1 MPLTSI
7 LAAAFL
13 FQVPQATVTDVK
25 VGEGTEAKLGDV
37 VTINYVGKFLDGQ
50 ILDSTKMTPPYAF
63 VLGTRELLQ
72 GYSRIP
78 FAAFDKALVGMK
90 VGGTRTILLPPE
102 LAFGDLQVG
111 DIPPNTK
118 LTFEVE
124 LFDVRPKGSEAKLKI
139 EDLKEGTGDAAKDG
153 DVVEAHYRGT
163 FLNGRQFDSS
173 YGRQTETGTQD
184 VPITV
189 TLGARGI
196 IEGFQKGLTG
206 IKVGGKRRVTIPYE
220 MAYGKN
226 GRPPAIPPYSTL
238 VFELDAM
245 KITKKP

>member
-13 FQVPQATVTDVK
+13 FQAPQATVTDVK

-50 ILDSTKMTPPYAF
+50 MLDSTKMTAPYAF
-63 VLGTRELLQ
+63 ILGTRPLIQ
-72 GYSRIP
+72 GHARIP
-78 FAAFDKALVGMK
+78 FAAFDKSLVGMK
-90 VGGTRTILLPPE
+90 VGGTRTIVLPPE

-139 EDLKEGTGDAAKDG
+139 EDLKEGTGEAAKEG

-163 FLNGRQFDSS
+163 FLNGRQFDTS
-173 YGRQTETGTQD
+173 YGRMTDTGPQD
-184 VPITV
+184 LPIKV

-206 IKVGGKRRVTIPYE
+206 MKVGRQRRETSPFEI
-220 MAYGKN
+220 AY
-226 GRPPAIPPYSTL
+226 
-238 VFELDAM
+238 
-245 KITKKP
+245 

>member
-1 MPLTSI
+1 MSLTSI
-7 LAAAFL
+7 LAAVAL

-37 VTINYVGKFLDGQ
+37 ITINYVGKFLDGQ
-50 ILDSTKMTPPYAF
+50 MFDSTKMTPPYSF
-63 VLGTRELLQ
+63 ILGVRELLQ
-72 GYSRIP
+72 GYARIP
-78 FAAFDKALVGMK
+78 FSAFDKALVGMK
-90 VGGTRTILLPPE
+90 VGGTRQIVLPPE
-102 LAFGDLQVG
+102 LAYGDLQVG
-111 DIPPNTK
+111 DIPAGTK

-124 LFDVRPKGSEAKLKI
+124 LFDVRPKGSEAKLKL

-153 DVVEAHYRGT
+153 DTVEAHYRGL

-173 YGRQTETGTQD
+173 YGKMTDTGPAD

-206 IKVGGKRRVTIPYE
+206 MKVGGKRRVTIPYE
-220 MAYGKN
+220 LAYGKN
-226 GRPPAIPPYSTL
+226 GRQGIPPYSVL
-238 VFELDAM
+238 VFELDMM